1 MVAILGKDMVIED
14 LDIGTMIYHNLER
27 LKDLKTNNVS
37 IWYIKNYL
45 GLRLSCNGL
54 ISRLS

>member
-27 LKDLKTNNVS
+27 LKDLKTNNVC
-37 IWYIKNYL
+37 IRYIKIYL